1 MDAGTD
7 EYARMGKNGHTLV
20 GLALELVK
28 EGCHA
33 LVLLQETLTAC
44 RGLIDI
50 ENFFLVI

>member
-28 EGCHA
+28 EGCHRWYC
-33 LVLLQETLTAC
+33 C
-44 RGLIDI
+44 RKLSPPVVG
-50 ENFFLVI
+50 